1 MSVGTL
7 KLPLTP
13 YDVCRYNFFC
23 TGKWLF
29 GGPLQWRPGLS
40 PGLVCVGC
48 VVEKVALGQAFPLSA
63 LLRQWSILMYLS
75 PTNLAIFLS
84 RNTNK
89 MQLCNRIYYSKVYW
103 RLNLCRAAHRS
114 SSGALNCIRS
124 LWFIYPCAFPLSLGN
139 DRSPHGYINRRLQI
153 QFRAPYDER
162 YAARNMLSLP

>member
-1 MSVGTL
+1 MSGGTL
-7 KLPLTP
+7 KLPPTP

-29 GGPLQWRPGLS
+29 GGPLQRRPGLS

-48 VVEKVALGQAFPLSA
+48 VVEKVALGQVLPLWA
-63 LLRQWSILMYLS
+63 LFRQWSILMYLS

-89 MQLCNRIYYSKVYW
+89 MQFCNRVYYSKVYW
-103 RLNLCRAAHRS
+103 RLSVFRATHRS
-114 SSGALNCIRS
+114 SSEALNYICS

-139 DRSPHGYINRRLQI
+139 DRSQHGYINQKLQI
-153 QFRAPYDER
+153 QFRAPDYER
-162 YAARNMLSLP
+162 CAARNMLSFQ